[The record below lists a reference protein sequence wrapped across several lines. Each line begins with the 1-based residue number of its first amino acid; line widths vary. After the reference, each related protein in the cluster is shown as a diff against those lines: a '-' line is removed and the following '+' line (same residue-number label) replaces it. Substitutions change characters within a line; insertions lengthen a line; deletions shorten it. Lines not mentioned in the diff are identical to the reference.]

1 MITNCFCF
9 IIMNHDLCDIYDQNK
24 VGDLLQPVAKLVGDV
39 TRDLHKLVDP
49 KVRFDD
55 HDDDA
60 GGGGHDNDDDDVIA
74 QAGEPVCR
82 WEKKKWCEPVSFI
95 ITIMIIINM
104 TMMTITSLT
113 MIIMTMM
120 ITMITI
126 TVEIVM
132 VLIIDGGRLILTFST
147 NTKCKFLTKAAYRKC
162 FGNLILKRIHILS
175 FKS

>member
-1 MITNCFCF
+1 MK
-9 IIMNHDLCDIYDQNK
+9 YDQNK

-49 KVRFDD
+49 KVGFDD

-60 GGGGHDNDDDDVIA
+60 GGGGVVYVDDDVIV

-95 ITIMIIINM
+95 VTIMIMINM
-104 TMMTITSLT
+104 TL
-113 MIIMTMM
+113 MTMTFM

-126 TVEIVM
+126 RVKIVM
-132 VLIIDGGRLILTFST
+132 ILKMMGPTDIDIQHQHRLQNFTLKQHEESVWQKGPYPFIQILII
-147 NTKCKFLTKAAYRKC
+147 KYA
-162 FGNLILKRIHILS
+162 
-175 FKS
+175 